1 MHTLAKFIYYKLM
14 GWQLLTSFPKI
25 DKCVVIVAPH
35 TSNLDFFLGL
45 LIRKVMKEEFNFVAK
60 NSLFKWPY
68 GWYFRKM
75 GGMPVDRTKN
85 NNFVSACADLIR
97 RSEKIH
103 LTLAPEGTRKRV
115 EKWKTGFYYIAE
127 EAKVPIVLVAFDY
140 GKKQIKVS
148 EPRPTS
154 GNIEKDFEFY
164 KAFYAGTSGK
174 VKENFTTPSL

>member
-1 MHTLAKFIYYKLM
+1 MHALAKFIYHKLM
-14 GWQLLTSFPKI
+14 GWRLVGDFPKI

-60 NSLFKWPY
+60 SSLFKWPF

-85 NNFVSACADLIR
+85 NNFVSACADLIQ

-103 LTLAPEGTRKRV
+103 LTLAPEGTRKKV
-115 EKWKTGFYYIAE
+115 GKWKTGFYYIAE
-127 EAKVPIVLVAFDY
+127 EAGVPIVLVAFDY

-148 EPRPTS
+148 EPYHTS
-154 GNIEKDFEFY
+154 GSIEKDFEAY
-164 KAFYAGTSGK
+164 KAFYEGTSGK

>member
-1 MHTLAKFIYYKLM
+1 MHSLAKFIYFKLM
-14 GWQLLTSFPKI
+14 GWKLVGKFPKI

-60 NSLFKWPY
+60 SSLFKWPF

-85 NNFVSACADLIR
+85 NDFVSACADLIQ

-103 LTLAPEGTRKRV
+103 LTLAPEGTRKKV
-115 EKWKTGFYYIAE
+115 EKWKTGFYYIAK
-127 EAKVPIVLVAFDY
+127 AANVAIVLVAFDY

-148 EPRPTS
+148 EPHWAS
-154 GNIEKDFEFY
+154 DDIEKGFETY
-164 KAFYAGTSGK
+164 KTFYAGTSGRI
-174 VKENFTTPSL
+174 KENFTTPSL